1 VESGARPNR
10 EELLE
15 IPMISKRI
23 ELFNENKEFDII
35 EERSDSLN
43 KNKFTVVKNHKY
55 TQ

>member
-1 VESGARPNR
+1 
-10 EELLE
+10 
-15 IPMISKRI
+15 MISKRI